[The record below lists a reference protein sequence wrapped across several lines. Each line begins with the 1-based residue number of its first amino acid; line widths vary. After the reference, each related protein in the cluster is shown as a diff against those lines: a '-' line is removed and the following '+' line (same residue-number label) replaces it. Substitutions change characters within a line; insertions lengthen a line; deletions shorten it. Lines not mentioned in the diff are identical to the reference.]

1 MRDGPLRTRGTGPPS
16 MRAGTWIAA
25 WAAVVCGTLAHAGCV
40 HPRRPIVVTDP
51 DPTVK
56 IPAYK
61 RAVRKKDPAAVRQL
75 VKDLESDDPAVRL
88 YAIHAL
94 DELTGE
100 RFGYRYYDGDEQRQE
115 AVDRWQQWLAAGEK
129 ATGRR

>member
-1 MRDGPLRTRGTGPPS
+1 

-25 WAAVVCGTLAHAGCV
+25 LAALVCGTLACSGCV
-40 HPRRPIVVTDP
+40 HPRRPVVITDP
-51 DPTVK
+51 DPTIK

-75 VKDLESDDPAVRL
+75 VEDLESDDPAVRF

-94 DELTGE
+94 DRLTGE
-100 RFGYRYYDGDEQRQE
+100 RFGYRYYDGAEQRQP
-115 AVDRWQQWLAAGEK
+115 AVGRWRQWLAAGER
-129 ATGRR
+129 ATGRRSSHRIDQ